1 MGRLLMS
8 LLIFPALF
16 ALSCT
21 SAATGNRDGIKG
33 VWAVDE
39 TEKIRR
45 EDVEHPLMRDERNR
59 VWNGREISLF
69 GARNEVVG
77 FQIILVGGDTNVD
90 SIHVRLDSLSG
101 GSDVLRAHG
110 TSNDP
115 FDHRGRDV
123 ELFLERYVRVDQRS
137 EWWLAGARPL
147 PDGDHT
153 GWIPDALVPYDA
165 ELRHIGKPGGFSLAA
180 GTTQAIWV
188 DVSLPRTLT
197 ATQLRGTVV
206 ITVGKHVA
214 FEIPVQMR
222 VFGFALS
229 DTTHLSN
236 HFFWGATTAEARHGV
251 KAGTREYR
259 EIFRNY
265 AVTFHRH
272 RLDLIDGRRTFE
284 GFVSD
289 LAPYYTG
296 AAYAETSGY
305 AGPGQNIGNQ
315 TYSIGTYDQPDQGW
329 ISGFWPDTP
338 EAWQKAADRWEG
350 WFAEHA
356 PSVLRFKYLED
367 EAPYSHWAAG
377 RQKAG
382 WIKTSSGAGKAL
394 RRAFTTRISTE
405 MVGAVDLWLVEGHAG
420 WKDSGGTAG
429 FDLPRVRERQAAG
442 DLVGLYNG
450 MRPSYGEPNAID
462 NFAADARVNP
472 WICWKYRVD
481 HYYYWETAFFA
492 DKQINVWERPV
503 AGSLMY
509 TGEDIIVPAEDRR
522 IRGPIMSIRLK
533 NLRRGFQD
541 YEYLVCARQAGI
553 QTGDQ
558 VSQVVRAAFNDYN
571 GSTFTNQADQPQW
584 AERGFVFE
592 AARLAVGEQIE
603 RSMRN
608 GAGTKNEK

>member
-1 MGRLLMS
+1 MLL
-8 LLIFPALF
+8 LLLPALF
-16 ALSCT
+16 ALACT
-21 SAATGNRDGIKG
+21 SSATGNRDGIRG

-45 EDVEHPLMRDERNR
+45 EDVEHPLMHDRRNR

-77 FQIILVGGDTNVD
+77 FQIILVGGDRNVD

-101 GSDVLRAHG
+101 GQDVLRAHG
-110 TSNDP
+110 PSGDP

-123 ELFLERYVRVDQRS
+123 ELFLERYLRVDRRS

-147 PDGDHT
+147 PDGDHV
-153 GWIPDALVPYDA
+153 GWIPDALVPYDI
-165 ELRHIGKPGGFSLAA
+165 ELRHLRKPGGFAIEA
-180 GTTQAIWV
+180 GTTQAVWV
-188 DVSLPRTLT
+188 DVSLPRTLA
-197 ATQLRGTVV
+197 ATHLRGTVV
-206 ITVGKHVA
+206 ITVGKNVA

-222 VFGFALS
+222 VLGFTLS

-265 AVTFHRH
+265 ATTFHRH
-272 RLDLIDGRRTFE
+272 RLDLVDGRRTFE
-284 GFVSD
+284 GFVND

-296 AAYAETSGY
+296 AAYSEESGY
-305 AGPGQNIGNQ
+305 AGPGLNVGNQ
-315 TYSIGTYDQPDQGW
+315 TYSIGTYDQPGQGW

-350 WFAEHA
+350 WFASHA

-367 EAPYSHWAAG
+367 EAPYSHWAAV

-382 WIKTSSGAGKAL
+382 WIKASPGPGQHL
-394 RRAFTTRISTE
+394 RRAFTTRISAE

-442 DLVGLYNG
+442 EMVGLYNG

-472 WICWKYRVD
+472 WICWKYKAD
-481 HYYYWETAFFA
+481 HYYYWETAFHA
-492 DKQINVWERPV
+492 DKQINIWERPV
-503 AGSLMY
+503 AGSLLY
-509 TGEDIIVPAEDRR
+509 TGEDIIAPAEDRR
-522 IRGPIMSIRLK
+522 MRGPIMSIRLK

-541 YEYLVCARQAGI
+541 YEYLVCARRAGI
-553 QTGDQ
+553 ATDEQ
-558 VSQVVRAAFNDYN
+558 VSKVVRAAFNDYN

-584 AERGFVFE
+584 AERGYVFE

-603 RSMRN
+603 QYWRAA
-608 GAGTKNEK
+608 AGPKNDR